1 MRGTDLTAV
10 IAWLEAGCDPAEA
23 VKELRSHQDALTSQ
37 SLSLSEAREEIESR
51 KVALSVAVQE
61 AEAWRAEAER
71 ESANRAAAERE
82 IERLKGLVAGIRETP
97 ARTSLIRQETAAV
110 FRGGGRRFFT
120 RKAAERAE
128 AKAAIRK
135 RCECCDGDWETPP
148 EICTYHRDPER
159 LQRIIHLLV
168 VMFIRKEVRP

>member
-1 MRGTDLTAV
+1 MTDHSDL
-10 IAWLEAGCDPAEA
+10 IA
-23 VKELRSHQDALTSQ
+23 ELRGVLICPSSQRDIMNRAASALSSQ
-37 SLSLSEAREEIESR
+37 SLSLSEARE
-51 KVALSVAVQE
+51 
-61 AEAWRAEAER
+61 
-71 ESANRAAAERE
+71 E

-148 EICTYHRDPER
+148 EVCAYHRDPVR

>member
-1 MRGTDLTAV
+1 MSDHSDLIAVRCEGCGSAWTDADLARERAANPRLLSCCPERKPLTIDQWRAR
-10 IAWLEAGCDPAEA
+10 AEA
-23 VKELRSHQDALTSQ
+23 Q
-37 SLSLSEAREEIESR
+37 SLSLSEARE
-51 KVALSVAVQE
+51 
-61 AEAWRAEAER
+61 
-71 ESANRAAAERE
+71 E

-148 EICTYHRDPER
+148 EVCTYHRDPER
-159 LQRIIHLLV
+159 LQRTIHLLV